1 MIAYREETIKFYTTI
16 RLNDGTA
23 PGAIADVEFQI
34 MQDEQ
39 QITQPVAMTLDSG
52 TRYYAS
58 WTIPVQQAFG
68 QYACVVTATVD
79 ASAWEKVIETIDIRE
94 NIEAMIS
101 DMHIRSLE
109 RRTYN
114 AIS

>member
-1 MIAYREETIKFYTTI
+1 MITHREETIKFYTTI

-23 PGAIADVEFQI
+23 PGAITGVEFQI

-58 WTIPVQQAFG
+58 WTVPVQQVFG
-68 QYACVVTATVD
+68 QYACVITATVD
-79 ASAWEKVIETIDIRE
+79 GGAYETLLDTIEIQEDTD
-94 NIEAMIS
+94 NMTL

-109 RRTYN
+109 RRSYN
-114 AIS
+114 AV

>member
-1 MIAYREETIKFYTTI
+1 MIAYREDTVKLYTTI
-16 RLNDGTA
+16 RLNDFTA
-23 PGAIADVEFQI
+23 PGAIVDVEFQI

-79 ASAWEKVIETIDIRE
+79 GGAYEALLDTIEIRE
-94 NIEAMIS
+94 NTEAIIL
-101 DMHIRSLE
+101 DMYIRSLE
-109 RRTYN
+109 RKSY
-114 AIS
+114 AV